1 MATRQNLGLAAFP
14 KNPAFTV
21 GKKMKTVNCAIT
33 VPTTG
38 ANGDQYV
45 LGGPF
50 TLDQRISRILCQAF
64 PALTSAT
71 DSTLGFYYLNSAGVL
86 TVVKASGGNELW
98 SGVSLASAITVF
110 TDMLMSKNSALD
122 RTKSIGQL
130 LGFGSDQEPF
140 GGVYLVLTLPT
151 ANSAGGTGS
160 LDIVVEESNP
170 R

>member
-1 MATRQNLGLAAFP
+1 MATRQNLGLTAFP
-14 KNPAFTV
+14 KNPAFSV
-21 GKKMKTVNCAIT
+21 GKKMRTVNCAIT

-50 TLDQRISRILCQAF
+50 TIDERISRILCQAF
-64 PALTSAT
+64 PALTSAV
-71 DSTLGFYYLNSAGVL
+71 DSNLGFYYLNSAGVL

-98 SGVSLASAITVF
+98 SGVSLASALTVF
-110 TDMLMSKNSALD
+110 NDLIMLKNSALD

-130 LGFGSDQEPF
+130 LGMASDQEPA
-140 GGVYLVLTLPT
+140 GGIFLVLTLPT
-151 ANSAGGTGS
+151 ANTAGGTAS
-160 LDIVVEESNP
+160 LDIIVEESNP